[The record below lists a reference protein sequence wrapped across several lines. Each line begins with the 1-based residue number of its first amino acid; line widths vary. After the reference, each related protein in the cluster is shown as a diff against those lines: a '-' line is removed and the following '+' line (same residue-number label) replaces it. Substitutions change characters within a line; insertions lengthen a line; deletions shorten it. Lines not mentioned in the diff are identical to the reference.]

1 MSGRRSRP
9 RRAALL
15 FGGMGSA
22 LMLLAARPAAAFKFQ
37 EHAAIGDRAMSQAC
51 AGEAKALMAALKVAD
66 SATVGDDAAAAFCS
80 ALLLP
85 GGRSYGTV
93 SAMSGDNI
101 PSPYL
106 FVDNLSRVEAV
117 TVSTTDYLLLAHE
130 NQDHFQPDSVAT
142 YRFWHRTAI
151 QAAFTLGSAT
161 LLDPASLRRRFEEIL
176 IFNAFADH
184 FLSDS
189 FAAGHIRV
197 DRKRLSDRVS
207 KNLHDFDNQAN
218 VGRHAWWVK
227 NQLGDVWWP
236 VGDGQW
242 EAMDQK
248 DQARVVEAVQLSIQE
263 VIEVFVDVVGA
274 LNRPKVGDQPR
285 SQALE
290 KVRNEPTMQRDD
302 SYRALPL
309 IPLRPQCAEQSMLGD
324 QPCYRLTSYAESFI
338 VGAAGNVHF
347 TDRENTTS
355 WSVDLAKPLFS
366 FLGFFLRTDVHTDI
380 RYDAP
385 GNVTTGQGAWL
396 TGVTPGIFGR
406 LLPSPQASHG
416 SEFSFAIKIGV
427 PILIA
432 PDARG
437 RPDHLQPM
445 ALYIPDVN
453 FTVGRLFYSLDLNL
467 EFGYGAFLAYR
478 PAPAVGGATGAT
490 GATILG
496 ERGAELGIST
506 HFAIF

>member
-1 MSGRRSRP
+1 MVCAGVLGVLQS
-9 RRAALL
+9 LL
-15 FGGMGSA
+15 V
-22 LMLLAARPAAAFKFQ
+22 ARPALAFKFQ

-51 AGEAKALMAALKVAD
+51 AHQAAALKA
-66 SATVGDDAAAAFCS
+66 ALRAVGDDRSFCKS
-80 ALLLP
+80 LLLP
-85 GGRSYGTV
+85 GRRSYGTV

-117 TVSTTDYLLLAHE
+117 TVSTMDYVILAHE

-151 QAAFTLGSAT
+151 HAAFTLGGAMLS
-161 LLDPASLRRRFEEIL
+161 DPASLRQRFEEIL

-184 FLSDS
+184 FLGDS

-197 DRKRLSDRVS
+197 DRKRLSDRIS
-207 KNLHDFDNQAN
+207 KNLHDFDNKAN
-218 VGRHAWWVK
+218 VGQRAWWVE
-227 NQLGDVWWP
+227 NQRGDLWWP

-242 EAMDQK
+242 EAMDQH
-248 DQARVVEAVQLSIQE
+248 DQDRIIEAVQRSIEE
-263 VIEVFVDVVGA
+263 VMKVFTDVVSA
-274 LNRPKVGDQPR
+274 LGPGGDA
-285 SQALE
+285 ALE
-290 KVRNEPTMQRDD
+290 TVRNSDSVQRDD
-302 SYRALPL
+302 SYAALPL

-366 FLGFFLRTDVHTDI
+366 FFGFFLRTDIHTDI
-380 RYDAP
+380 RYDVP
-385 GNVTTGQGAWL
+385 GNLTTGQGSWL

-406 LLPSPQASHG
+406 VLPSPQASHG
-416 SEFSFAIKIGV
+416 SEFSFTIRVGV

-437 RPDHLQPM
+437 RPSHVEPM
-445 ALYIPDVN
+445 AIYIPDIS
-453 FTVGRLFYSLDLNL
+453 FMVGRLFYSLDLNL

-478 PAPAVGGATGAT
+478 PTPIGGGATGSV
-490 GATILG
+490 ISSD
-496 ERGAELGIST
+496 RGAQLGIST